1 MFQVDEDAELS
12 GYLDKVAS
20 IDWKPSIARATPQLS
35 ESEIKLPLL
44 FWQVLVWLGG
54 LPFRDRGLTWQG
66 SQQCMRSE
74 NKWSNSVGANR
85 TLMSITPSRLLL
97 RLVLIPRTKV
107 VPHTSRKSKTH
118 LRWASRASFIE
129 MHFQHSTTGW
139 EAGWKDFSLIQSV
152 GQRSCWLADS
162 RLCFFCCYSLS
173 CIWTYLLFAV
183 FRKLLLFL
191 VNVYV
196 NVNES

>member
-74 NKWSNSVGANR
+74 HKWSNSVGANR

-183 FRKLLLFL
+183 FGKLLLFL

-196 NVNES
+196 NANES

>member
-74 NKWSNSVGANR
+74 HKWTNSVGANR

-196 NVNES
+196 NANES